1 LRENVTAVIV
11 ISITRI
17 AGDRSG
23 ADASE
28 TGVTTACIVGRG
40 KATLTIFLR
49 CRTDL
54 TSRRF
59 WSDMTRD

>member
-11 ISITRI
+11 ISITRV

-28 TGVTTACIVGRG
+28 TGVTAACIVGRG
-40 KATLTIFLR
+40 SAKLNDFFAVPDELNKPSILE
-49 CRTDL
+49 
-54 TSRRF
+54 
-59 WSDMTRD
+59 